1 MAEEVFM
8 PRLTHDM
15 QSGRLLRWL
24 KQEGELVRKGEPLFE
39 VETDK
44 AVSEVAAE
52 ASGRLQSVTYGQD
65 QDVPVGT
72 TMALIVGE
80 GEAPAA
86 GPPERILITP
96 IARRIASDHQVD
108 LTLLKGSGRGGRV
121 VEADVHHFISQR
133 EQASPIMAVAV
144 PAEVEYEVVRL
155 SNIQR
160 ITGQRMLQS
169 FQTIPQF
176 MLEVDVDMNEAVRLR
191 QNLNPEAK
199 SPTSFTAL
207 LVKAAALALRRFPRI
222 NATYDGDN
230 LNCYKQVNIGVA
242 MTAKDDLLVPVIHQA
257 DTLTLKQ
264 IQERLDGLKQQAS
277 QGALNIGQLSGGTFT
292 LSNLGMYGIDRFTAL
307 VNPPQVAILAAGQV
321 REQAWVEGDRLV
333 IRPALTLR
341 LSIDHRALDG
351 ATASPFLVELQKMI
365 ENPYRMLQF

>member
-1 MAEEVFM
+1 MAEEVYM

-24 KQEGELVRKGEPLFE
+24 KQEGELVQKGEPLFE

-52 ASGRLQSVTYGQD
+52 ASGRLRSVTYGQD

-72 TMALIVGE
+72 RMALIVGK
-80 GEAPAA
+80 GEAPEA
-86 GPPERILITP
+86 GPPQRAIITP
-96 IARRIASDHQVD
+96 VARRIAREHHVD
-108 LTLLKGSGRGGRV
+108 LALLKGSGKGGRV
-121 VEADVHHFISQR
+121 VEADVHQYLSQ
-133 EQASPIMAVAV
+133 QKQVSSTMTVAA
-144 PAEVEYEVVRL
+144 PAEVEYEVVGL

-160 ITGQRMLQS
+160 ITGQRMLKS
-169 FQTIPQF
+169 SQTIPQF
-176 MLEVDVDMNEAVRLR
+176 TLEVDVDMNEAVRLR
-191 QNLNPEAK
+191 QSLDPDLK
-199 SPTSFTAL
+199 SPPSFTAL

-242 MTAKDDLLVPVIHQA
+242 MSAKDDLLVPVIHQA

-264 IQERLDGLKQQAS
+264 IQERLDCLKLQAS
-277 QGALNIGQLSGGTFT
+277 QGTLNTGQLSGGTFT

-321 REQAWVEGDRLV
+321 REQAWVEGDKLV
-333 IRPALTLR
+333 IRPVLTLR

-351 ATASPFLVELQKMI
+351 AAASPFLVELQKMI
-365 ENPYRMLQF
+365 ENLYRMLQF